1 MTSGEGRV
9 PAVGEPAPG
18 FRLRS
23 HLGGEVSLDDFR
35 GDKHVVLVFYPM
47 DFSGVCSNQLPE
59 YSGHRNLFEE
69 RGAAVLG
76 VNRDS
81 VHTHRAWAREFGIEL
96 PLLADMTGA
105 VARSYG
111 VWNAEAGFSERAVF
125 LIDRDGV
132 LRYRHV
138 ENSIGEFTVH
148 APDVVAELEKL
159 QR

>member
-1 MTSGEGRV
+1 MPTIGAS
-9 PAVGEPAPG
+9 APT

-23 HLGGEVSLDDFR
+23 HQGGEVALEQFR
-35 GDKHVVLVFYPM
+35 SDRHVVLVFYPL

-59 YSGHRNLFEE
+59 YSGYRTQFEE
-69 RGAAVLG
+69 RGAIVLG

-105 VARSYG
+105 AARSYG

-125 LIDRDGV
+125 LIDREGV
-132 LRYRHV
+132 LRWQHV
-138 ENSIGEFTVH
+138 ETTIDDFTVH
-148 APDVVAELEKL
+148 APDVLAELDKL
-159 QR
+159 QS